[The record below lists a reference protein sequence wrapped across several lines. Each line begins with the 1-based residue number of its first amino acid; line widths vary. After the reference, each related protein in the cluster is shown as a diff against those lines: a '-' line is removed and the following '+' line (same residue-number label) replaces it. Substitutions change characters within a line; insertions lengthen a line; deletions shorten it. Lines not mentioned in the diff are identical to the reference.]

1 MRIVAVL
8 LMLVLA
14 GCGARTAAQE
24 NTSGQSQP
32 DPLRG
37 KTFRAMAVTDDG
49 KPRQLAPKTELSVEF
64 TDDGRLVAQAGCNI
78 MQGGVDTADGTLTV
92 DGGLSMTEM
101 GCDPARHD
109 QDDFV
114 AGVLSANPKWELT
127 DGRLTIRSGT
137 TVFDMAAEDETPR
150 DLKGTTWVLDSL
162 VDGDTAS
169 SMPAGAPAVTLVF
182 DDKKVV
188 AETHCNGYTAEYTIS
203 GDTITFTPGAS
214 TLMACAPEIMAG
226 EKAVADAL
234 RDEVTYEITADR
246 LSFTHPSGKGIQ
258 LHAK

>member
-8 LMLVLA
+8 SLLVLA
-14 GCGARTAAQE
+14 GCGAQPAVQE
-24 NTSGQSQP
+24 QTLSQET

-37 KTFRAMAVTDDG
+37 KTFLAMALTEDG
-49 KPRQLAPKTELSVEF
+49 EPRQLAPKTELSVEF
-64 TDDGRLVAQAGCNI
+64 TDDGELIARAGCNI
-78 MQGGVDTADGTLTV
+78 MQGPVDTADGTLTIE
-92 DGGLSMTEM
+92 GGSLSTTDMA
-101 GCDPARHD
+101 CDKPRHD

-114 AGVLSANPKWELT
+114 ASVLAATPKWELT
-127 DGRLTIRSGT
+127 DGRLTIRTGT
-137 TVFDMAAEDETPR
+137 TMFDMAEEDKTKP
-150 DLKGTTWVLDSL
+150 DLEGTTWALDTTL
-162 VDGDTAS
+162 EGDVAS
-169 SMPAGAPAVTLVF
+169 SMPAGAPEVTLVF
-182 DDKKVV
+182 DGKKVV
-188 AETHCNGYTAEYTIS
+188 AETHCNGYTAEYTIA

-246 LSFTHPSGKGIQ
+246 LTFTHSSGKGIG

>member
-8 LMLVLA
+8 LLLVLA
-14 GCGARTAAQE
+14 GCGARTAAQ
-24 NTSGQSQP
+24 GQPPAQQP
-32 DPLRG
+32 NPLAG
-37 KTFRAMAVTDDG
+37 KTFLAMAVTEDG

-64 TDDGRLVAQAGCNI
+64 TDDGRLIARAGCNI
-78 MQGGVDTADGTLTV
+78 MQGQVDTADGTLTF
-92 DGGLSMTEM
+92 DGGLSTTEM

-114 AGVLSANPKWELT
+114 AGVLSAKPKWELT
-127 DGRLTIRSGT
+127 DGRLTIRTGT
-137 TVFDMAAEDETPR
+137 TVFDMAAEDQAKR
-150 DLKGTTWVLDSL
+150 DLKGTTWVLDTL
-162 VDGDTAS
+162 VDGQTAS
-169 SMPAGAPAVTLVF
+169 SMAAGAPEVTLVF

-188 AETHCNGYTAEYTIS
+188 AETHCNGYTAEYTIA
-203 GDTITFTPGAS
+203 GDTVTFTPGMS
-214 TLMACAPEIMAG
+214 TLMACAPEIMQG

-246 LSFTHPSGKGIQ
+246 LTFTHPSGKGIG